1 MEDTVPLH
9 FTLQLEG
16 LTVQGSLKG
25 WIHGVRHGM
34 QWIIFHGLPASPP
47 QRGGSK
53 VDVLK
58 PTL

>member
-47 QRGGSK
+47 QSGGSK
-53 VDVLK
+53 VDGA
-58 PTL
+58 